1 MFCSFFFHS
10 DLNKRDHGKQFHL
23 TWPNQSL
30 TEIGWVGRK
39 FSGYEEMN
47 FEKFYDRK
55 NDDDNDKIIIRAL
68 RTKALDTY

>member
-1 MFCSFFFHS
+1 
-10 DLNKRDHGKQFHL
+10 
-23 TWPNQSL
+23 
-30 TEIGWVGRK
+30 
-39 FSGYEEMN
+39 MN